1 MKSYGKRLLSL
12 LLCCVLLL
20 GLLPVAVFAES
31 EPESTVDL
39 FDGFAAL
46 TATTTLP
53 ASFDYTLGSED
64 LYSYT
69 VGGGTYNFYA
79 KLLKIDVAE
88 ANFRLV
94 ARFIGKD
101 ADLDVGIELFIQDGD
116 TFQQINSARNNLS
129 ATLPIAGTYYIALA
143 GDDAT
148 VTGDCH
154 AELSLAPPAE
164 VIPMVDGF
172 KALTDT
178 TTLPASFDYT
188 LGSEDT
194 LYTHTVDYN
203 GYTYTNTVSAKLM
216 KVELEANSVLNIRF
230 AGAQESVDTTLWLF
244 SESEGVFTL
253 IELVDNDSL
262 NEYGES
268 AQFILGDAGIYY
280 LALSGY
286 DANNY
291 GPCHGELSVTT
302 YPNAYRG
309 NLDFTV
315 DPVPVPA
322 EGDKWS
328 WDPETKTLTLKDGFS
343 IFCPDDDAII
353 LPDGSVVV
361 VEGEASILSGYGEG
375 IQAGNLT
382 VRGRAGSRLIISA
395 SYDGIDCKDIL
406 IEDCE
411 LNIQAGSDGV
421 YAYGSIT
428 VRRSVLDITSENE
441 GLDSA
446 YSEKAVTIES
456 STLRLVSGEEGIE
469 TNGGDVTITDS
480 DVNIDTTSDEEGIY
494 TTGDGNITVTGG
506 RLMIAACEEA
516 LEGNRI
522 TFSNVVFDLRTV
534 DDYDLLNIDSSDG
547 FSLPGTFRLYDRA
560 GNLLYE
566 GEWKDELLN
575 GTLYVDGTRVF
586 RAVSVQEHTWSEDW
600 TTEDTHHWHECT
612 DPYCMLTENA
622 DKGGYGEHKG
632 ELKNA
637 KPATA
642 TEDGYTGDTVCKAC
656 GKLLAAGQV
665 LPATGEQP
673 SNPSNS
679 SNPSQSTDSK
689 SPLTGDSSRLLLWIV
704 LLLTSCMGI
713 VVTTVSV
720 RKRIV
725 K

>member
-1 MKSYGKRLLSL
+1 M
-12 LLCCVLLL
+12 
-20 GLLPVAVFAES
+20 
-31 EPESTVDL
+31 
-39 FDGFAAL
+39 
-46 TATTTLP
+46 
-53 ASFDYTLGSED
+53 
-64 LYSYT
+64 
-69 VGGGTYNFYA
+69 
-79 KLLKIDVAE
+79 
-88 ANFRLV
+88 
-94 ARFIGKD
+94 
-101 ADLDVGIELFIQDGD
+101 
-116 TFQQINSARNNLS
+116 
-129 ATLPIAGTYYIALA
+129 
-143 GDDAT
+143 
-148 VTGDCH
+148 
-154 AELSLAPPAE
+154 
-164 VIPMVDGF
+164 
-172 KALTDT
+172 
-178 TTLPASFDYT
+178 
-188 LGSEDT
+188 
-194 LYTHTVDYN
+194 
-203 GYTYTNTVSAKLM
+203 
-216 KVELEANSVLNIRF
+216 
-230 AGAQESVDTTLWLF
+230 
-244 SESEGVFTL
+244 
-253 IELVDNDSL
+253 
-262 NEYGES
+262 
-268 AQFILGDAGIYY
+268 
-280 LALSGY
+280 
-286 DANNY
+286 
-291 GPCHGELSVTT
+291 SVTT

-361 VEGEASILSGYGEG
+361 VEGEAAILSGYGEG

-600 TTEDTHHWHECT
+600 STEDTHHWHECT